1 MTEPRSWRT
10 CVPCYISHSR
20 RGHSCKQV
28 CRECTHLKTTS
39 CSQLGTPGCR
49 GQSAMC
55 YIAFVTV
62 FGQVLTE
69 NIKGLEC
76 ARPKSKRAV
85 LGTPATVPTE
95 QDPSPGTGSTSSIN
109 NSEHTA
115 PTESHFIL
123 DSLPLFQLKYC
134 CPKKNKARGIS
145 SFNLA
150 WHSQPALSR
159 HPS

>member
-1 MTEPRSWRT
+1 MRGDRT
-10 CVPCYISHSR
+10 TVMANTCALLHSR
-20 RGHSCKQV
+20 CSHSCKQV
-28 CRECTHLKTTS
+28 CRESTHLKTMS
-39 CSQLGTPGCR
+39 CSHLGTPGCR

-69 NIKGLEC
+69 NIKGLDC
-76 ARPKSKRAV
+76 APPKSKQAV
-85 LGTPATVPTE
+85 LGIAATVPTE
-95 QDPSPGTGSTSSIN
+95 QDPSPGTGSISSSN
-109 NSEHTA
+109 NSEHMA

-123 DSLPLFQLKYC
+123 DSLPLFPLKYC
-134 CPKKNKARGIS
+134 SLKKNKARGIS

-159 HPS
+159 HPG